1 MKFKYLL
8 MLALIFLF
16 TPTTLATTN
25 PMHDKKPPLP
35 QAASEALIES
45 ISTFPHFAKEEVIA
59 STPRTSEAWRDYVH
73 ARNSEQKKKIK
84 KMKKELNVDVELMSL
99 NDVVVRKLTPKT
111 ITPEFKDIVYL
122 DIHGGAFVLFG
133 GLPSIEEGL
142 LVAERLGIVVY
153 SVDYRMPPTFPFPAA
168 LNDVVAVYNALL
180 DQAGEGNIFVGGT
193 SAGGG
198 LVLSLVQS
206 LINSK
211 SPLPKGVY
219 AGTPWAD
226 LTKTSDSLYTNEN
239 IDEVLVTYDG
249 MLEASAKLYAGK
261 KALTDPA
268 ISPLYG
274 AFEAFP
280 PTLLVTGTRDMFLS
294 DTARVSRAIRDSGG
308 VTQIEI
314 FEGLSHAEYLIFY
327 KTPESETTYRS
338 MKSFFLS
345 TI

>member
-1 MKFKYLL
+1 MYGLTL
-8 MLALIFLF
+8 LF
-16 TPTTLATTN
+16 TPTTLATIS
-25 PMHDKKPPLP
+25 PMHNKKPQLP

-45 ISTFPHFAKEEVIA
+45 ISAMPHFTKEEVIA
-59 STPRTSEAWRDYVH
+59 STPRNNEEWRDYVH

-84 KMKKELNVDVELMSL
+84 KMKKELNVDVELMNI
-99 NDVVVRKLTPKT
+99 NDVVVRKLTPKM
-111 ITPEFKDIVYL
+111 ITPEFEDKVYL

-180 DQAGEGNIFVGGT
+180 DQAGKGNVFVGGT
-193 SAGGG
+193 SAGGS

-206 LINSK
+206 LITSK
-211 SPLPKGVY
+211 SPLPKAVY

-226 LTKTSDSLYTNEN
+226 LTKTSDSLYINESV
-239 IDEVLVTYDG
+239 DGVLVTYDG
-249 MLEASAKLYAGK
+249 TLEAAAKLYAGK
-261 KALTDPA
+261 RALTDSA

-274 AFEAFP
+274 SFEAFP

-294 DTARVSRAIRDSGG
+294 DTVRVSRAIRDSGG
-308 VTQIEI
+308 VAQIEI

-327 KTPESETTYRS
+327 KTPESEATYRS
-338 MKSFFLS
+338 MKAFFLS
-345 TI
+345 II

>member
-1 MKFKYLL
+1 MKFTYLL
-8 MLALIFLF
+8 MYVLALLF
-16 TPTTLATTN
+16 TSTTLATTS
-25 PMHDKKPPLP
+25 PMQNNKPPLP

-45 ISTFPHFAKEEVIA
+45 ISAFPHFTQEEVIA
-59 STPRTSEAWRDYVH
+59 STPRTIEEWRNYVH

-84 KMKKELNVDVELMSL
+84 KMKKELNVEVELMSL
-99 NDVVVRKLTPKT
+99 NNVVVRKLAPKT
-111 ITPEFKDIVYL
+111 ITPEFKDKVYL

-168 LNDVVAVYNALL
+168 LNDVVAVYNALH
-180 DQAGEGNIFVGGT
+180 DQVGEGNIFVGGT

-206 LINSK
+206 LISSK
-211 SPLPKGVY
+211 SLLPKGVY

-274 AFEAFP
+274 SFEAFP

-327 KTPESETTYRS
+327 KTPESEATYRS

>member
-1 MKFKYLL
+1 MKYIHML
-8 MLALIFLF
+8 MYVLTFSFAPI
-16 TPTTLATTN
+16 TLATTD
-25 PMHDKKPPLP
+25 PMHDNKPPLP
-35 QAASEALIES
+35 QAASEALINS
-45 ISTFPHFAKEEVIA
+45 ISAFSHFTKEEVKA
-59 STPRTSEAWRDYVH
+59 STPGTNEAWRNYVH

-84 KMKKELNVDVELMSL
+84 KMKKALNVDIELMNL
-99 NDVVVRKLTPKT
+99 NDVVVRKLTPKV
-111 ITPEFKDIVYL
+111 ITPEFKDKVYL

-206 LINSK
+206 LIK
-211 SPLPKGVY
+211 SETPLPNAVY

-226 LTKTSDSLYTNEN
+226 LTKTSDSLYTKEG
-239 IDEVLVTYDG
+239 IDNVLVTYDG
-249 MLEASAKLYAGK
+249 QLEAAAKLYAGK

-274 AFEAFP
+274 SFGHFP
-280 PTLLVTGTRDMFLS
+280 PTFLVTGTRDLFLS
-294 DTARVSRAIRDSGG
+294 DTVRVNRAIRDSKG
-308 VTQIEI
+308 VTQLEV

-327 KTPESETTYRS
+327 KTPESETTYHL

-345 TI
+345 YL